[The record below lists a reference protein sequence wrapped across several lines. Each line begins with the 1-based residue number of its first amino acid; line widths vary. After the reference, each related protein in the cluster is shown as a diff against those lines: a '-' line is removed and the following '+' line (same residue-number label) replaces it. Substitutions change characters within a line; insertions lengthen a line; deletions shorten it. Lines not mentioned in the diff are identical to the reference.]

1 MTVVTNPEPAG
12 RGTTGPHLREVP
24 GSDADADL
32 VDRIGRGDRAAMKAF
47 YDRHQAGLHRFIR
60 IRIGD
65 AFEASDILQET
76 FLEVWRNAQRFR
88 GASAPRTW
96 LYGIARNKAVDRLRR
111 SSRTTLR
118 DLPDDT
124 IPDEAPSPLAVIEAA
139 SDAERLRACIGKLT
153 PAQQSAVRL
162 TFFEDLSYPEAAEVE
177 GVPVGTIKTR
187 IHHAKKLLMHC
198 LTRNEAV

>member
-1 MTVVTNPEPAG
+1 M
-12 RGTTGPHLREVP
+12 R
-24 GSDADADL
+24 
-32 VDRIGRGDRAAMKAF
+32 AF

-60 IRIGD
+60 LRIGD
-65 AFEASDILQET
+65 AIEASDILQET
-76 FLEVWRNAQRFR
+76 FLEVWRNAVRFR
-88 GASAPRTW
+88 GAAAPRTW

-111 SSRTTLR
+111 SRRTTLR

-153 PAQQSAVRL
+153 PAQQAAVRL
-162 TFFEDLSYPEAAEVE
+162 TFFEDLSYPEAATVE

-198 LTRNEAV
+198 LTRDEAR